1 MVKDNKEE
9 NRKEVS
15 RKGSFHLSENSNAYE
30 SAPVK
35 RNEARYISYLEDKNT
50 TEFNRESKSSF
61 QDIDI
66 SICSKNTSRPKK
78 FNNKNLNVTKEIE
91 LNFCQIMKNLNE
103 NNINLKERH
112 LGEVNIFKPETQLT
126 SKKHDQKINIS
137 KYEEN
142 IIFSYLKVMKNIVTS
157 FNTNPEEDYGTQIQ
171 LSEQTYL
178 DTDENQ
184 EKEIKKDENKNE
196 NEAENKFTNGF
207 LKVILILIVILLN
220 YFVMRNEMFLRV
232 YMFIILSNDTK
243 RSISSG
249 NIKKMSLCSKRW

>member
-1 MVKDNKEE
+1 VVKENKEE

-15 RKGSFHLSENSNAYE
+15 RKGSFQLSENSNTYE

-35 RNEARYISYLEDKNT
+35 RNEGRYISYLEDKNT
-50 TEFNRESKSSF
+50 TEFNKETKSSF
-61 QDIDI
+61 QDLNI
-66 SICSKNTSRPKK
+66 SISNKK
-78 FNNKNLNVTKEIE
+78 TGRHRKLNIKNLVVTKEIE
-91 LNFCQIMKNLNE
+91 LNFSQIMKNITE
-103 NNINLKERH
+103 NNAKLKEKQI
-112 LGEVNIFKPETQLT
+112 GEAKPFTSQNELT
-126 SKKHDQKINIS
+126 SKNQDQRINIS

-157 FNTNPEEDYGTQIQ
+157 FNTSPEEDYGTQIQ

-184 EKEIKKDENKNE
+184 EKEIKKENDT
-196 NEAENKFTNGF
+196 ENKFTNGVF
-207 LKVILILIVILLN
+207 KVILILIVILLN